1 MDVKMKNDM
10 KGKKQQKIL
19 IERIN
24 NLCKEKGI
32 SHYALARKSDV
43 PLGTLLHILDGTTK
57 NPGIFT
63 ILKLC
68 DGFDMTIA
76 EFFETEEME
85 NLQKDVE

>member
-1 MDVKMKNDM
+1 MKVKR
-10 KGKKQQKIL
+10 QQKIL

-24 NLCKEKGI
+24 ELCKQKGI
-32 SHYALARKSDV
+32 SHYTLARRSDV
-43 PLGTLLHILDGTTK
+43 PLTTLLHILDGTTK

-76 EFFETEEME
+76 EFFETEELE

>member
-1 MDVKMKNDM
+1 MKI
-10 KGKKQQKIL
+10 KKQQKIL

-24 NLCKEKGI
+24 SLCKEKGI

-68 DGFDMTIA
+68 DGFEMSVI
-76 EFFETEEME
+76 EFFETDELR
-85 NLQKDVE
+85 NLQREVE

>member
-1 MDVKMKNDM
+1 MKL
-10 KGKKQQKIL
+10 KKQQKLL
-19 IERIN
+19 IERID

-43 PLGTLLHILDGTTK
+43 PLTTLLHILDGTTK

-68 DGFDMTIA
+68 DGLDMTLI
-76 EFFETEEME
+76 EFFQIDELE
-85 NLQKDVE
+85 NIQQDVE

>member
-1 MDVKMKNDM
+1 MRNDM
-10 KGKKQQKIL
+10 KGKKQQRVL

-32 SHYALARKSDV
+32 SHYALSGKSDV

-76 EFFETEEME
+76 EFFQTEEME